1 MSYSFRIFTL
11 PFFAL
16 AAALALN
23 TTAQASGVS
32 LPAYEQFTL
41 NNGTRIM
48 LMEKHDV
55 PLVSMH
61 VRIAGGALLDEPGKN
76 GTLALLA
83 ELMQKGA
90 GTRDSQ
96 AFAEAIDSVGGNLQ
110 IGNDRESLQ
119 LSAQFMNSDAALM
132 VALSADALQRPQLR
146 AEEFSKV
153 RERAIQSIIGNKDSD
168 PRALIGI
175 YGESWLFRGHPYGQP
190 VDGNETTLAAIKL
203 SDLTQMRN
211 RLGGNNTLIAVVG
224 SFKTATMKKML
235 QQAFG
240 QWPQAQGVI
249 PEVTA
254 KAVEQGR
261 RVLLIDKPGATQ
273 SYFWLGNVG
282 VTRLDPTLAAQNVA
296 NTVFGGRFTSMI
308 NTELRIKSGLSYG
321 ASSRISRYRQPGS
334 IAITSFTQTDSTGKA
349 LDLALETLDR
359 LHKDGIALDMRNS
372 AVNYVLGQYPPNLE
386 TGPALAAKL
395 TELGLYGLGRDD
407 VDGYAE
413 RINAVDLNQLKQA
426 ISHYPTRANMAIVII
441 GDAAKLRETA
451 ARFGPLTEMKIS
463 DPRYIP

>member
-1 MSYSFRIFTL
+1 MSLSTRIF
-11 PFFAL
+11 AL
-16 AAALALN
+16 VATLALH
-23 TTAQASGVS
+23 TSAHASGVR

-41 NNGTRIM
+41 GNGTRIM

-61 VRIAGGALLDEPGKN
+61 VRVAGGALLDEPGKN
-76 GTLALLA
+76 GTLALLS

-119 LSAQFMNSDAALM
+119 LSAQFMSADAELM

-146 AEEFSKV
+146 EDEFKKV

-175 YGESWLFRGHPYGQP
+175 YGDSWLFRGHPYGQP
-190 VDGNETTLAAIKL
+190 VDGNETTLAAISL
-203 SDLTQMRN
+203 NDVSQMRN
-211 RLGGNNTLIAVVG
+211 RLGGNATTIAVVG
-224 SFKTATMKKML
+224 SFKTAAMKKLL
-235 QQAFG
+235 QKAFG
-240 QWPQAQGVI
+240 QWSKAQGST

-282 VTRLDPTLAAQNVA
+282 VHRLDPALAAQNVA

-321 ASSRISRYRQPGS
+321 AGSRISRYRQPGA

-349 LDLALETLDR
+349 IDLALETLAR
-359 LHKDGIALDMRNS
+359 LHKDGIAQDMRDS

-386 TGPALAAKL
+386 TGPALASKL
-395 TELGLYGLGRDD
+395 TELSLYGLGRDD
-407 VDGYAE
+407 VDGYAA
-413 RINAVDLNQLKQA
+413 RIKAVDLNQLKQA
-426 ISHYPTRANMAIVII
+426 IAHYPTPDNMAIVII

-451 ARFGPLTEMKIS
+451 ARYGTLTEMKIS